1 MRNVTAVL
9 FDSSMVR
16 LTRCVFPL
24 TCVLMTLLLS
34 SAGTAWAQEPDAEGS
49 KDHPAF
55 SRLQGYYINN
65 YDEQEFS
72 VFEFS
77 LDPARR
83 VEGHYWNIQYALN
96 EGARKAGALQIG
108 RNYTNLIKQ
117 RGGALLSEDLDSSGG
132 TTVARLPVKGGGQ
145 LWLEVHV
152 NNSGELYTLTIVE
165 EQAMKQEVAFTAESL
180 AAALNASG
188 AVAIRDILFDSGKAT
203 IQPSSA
209 ATLTMIADMLKANPD
224 VALEIQGHT
233 DNVGAPAANLS
244 LSRERAASVKA
255 ALLKAGVESDR
266 LTTAGFGDTRPV
278 AENTTDEGRARNRR
292 VELVKK

>member
-9 FDSSMVR
+9 FESSMVK
-16 LTRCVFPL
+16 LTRCLFPL
-24 TCVLMTLLLS
+24 TCVLMALLLS

-83 VEGHYWNIQYALN
+83 VEGHYWEIQYVLK

-117 RGGALLSEDLDSSGG
+117 RGGALLREDLDSLLLNPGPDTRAIYLHCRKRGKGAAPANVVESRRDALQ
-132 TTVARLPVKGGGQ
+132 ARLAAERGARVVVNLAPVVDLPADVLRLADPLRLRPGQ
-145 LWLEVHV
+145 RLALPPL
-152 NNSGELYTLTIVE
+152 NS
-165 EQAMKQEVAFTAESL
+165 
-180 AAALNASG
+180 
-188 AVAIRDILFDSGKAT
+188 
-203 IQPSSA
+203 
-209 ATLTMIADMLKANPD
+209 
-224 VALEIQGHT
+224 
-233 DNVGAPAANLS
+233 
-244 LSRERAASVKA
+244 
-255 ALLKAGVESDR
+255 
-266 LTTAGFGDTRPV
+266 
-278 AENTTDEGRARNRR
+278 
-292 VELVKK
+292 